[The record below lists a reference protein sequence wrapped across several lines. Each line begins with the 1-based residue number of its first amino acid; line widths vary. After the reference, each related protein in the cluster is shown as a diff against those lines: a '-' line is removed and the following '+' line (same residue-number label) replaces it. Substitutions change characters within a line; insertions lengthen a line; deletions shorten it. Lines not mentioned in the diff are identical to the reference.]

1 MSTSDADA
9 ARLAQLLNADSDS
22 DTNEANTDADV
33 LRTTELLNR
42 PSDAAEED
50 DEDELDHKPTE
61 PPAPEPPAPEPASR
75 PAAAAAPPEPP
86 AAAPAPPATQQP
98 RRASSR
104 VLDQISSKLAELK
117 GDAPPVDDETTARRF
132 CERTAKAFD
141 EDRTPELAIECVWEN
156 QSRDDLALTNLAS
169 AARATLTRHA
179 IERRPPGPWGRAEAP
194 RAGIIRRLQPLRRRP
209 FEGRLAPLFAESGP
223 PQVEGLPDL
232 SWRWL
237 SPWQVDG
244 RVHGT
249 DRGVSDIEEV
259 GAPDAWLYAPKWPSD
274 DMTGYSYDEN
284 DARVRCRR
292 WVRPRERQ
300 TCGELVR
307 LLLAKRPAT
316 RVAALL
322 REAKSPEVDLAMLA
336 ASLVEVPVIKAP
348 RPPPVEEKHARGV
361 TVDYVWENQRW
372 IRGWAPCVGLRKA
385 PFDGASRPALAAL
398 FKRHGGPPPIE
409 AELAPEES
417 GLPLDDLNG
426 RASTWRW
433 LGPWVLDSTSFG
445 AERVSSDGSGEGGW
459 IYRFDWSRDGLG
471 YSSAMTKRTFV
482 RCRRWVRPREP
493 ADVANPSPPVEED
506 VVPAGDKLNFFS

>member
-1 MSTSDADA
+1 M
-9 ARLAQLLNADSDS
+9 
-22 DTNEANTDADV
+22 
-33 LRTTELLNR
+33 
-42 PSDAAEED
+42 
-50 DEDELDHKPTE
+50 
-61 PPAPEPPAPEPASR
+61 
-75 PAAAAAPPEPP
+75 
-86 AAAPAPPATQQP
+86 
-98 RRASSR
+98 
-104 VLDQISSKLAELK
+104 
-117 GDAPPVDDETTARRF
+117 
-132 CERTAKAFD
+132 
-141 EDRTPELAIECVWEN
+141 
-156 QSRDDLALTNLAS
+156 
-169 AARATLTRHA
+169 
-179 IERRPPGPWGRAEAP
+179 
-194 RAGIIRRLQPLRRRP
+194 RRRP
-209 FEGRLAPLFAESGP
+209 FEGRLASLFAESGP

-259 GAPDAWLYAPKWPSD
+259 GAPDAWLYASKWPSD

-336 ASLVEVPVIKAP
+336 ASLVEVPIIKAP
-348 RPPPVEEKHARGV
+348 RPPPEPEQKHARGV

-385 PFDGASRPALAAL
+385 PFDGASRPQLAAL
-398 FKRHGGPPPIE
+398 FKRHGGPPPLE

-493 ADVANPSPPVEED
+493 ADVASPSPPVEED

>member
-1 MSTSDADA
+1 MPTSEQDDA
-9 ARLAQLLNADSDS
+9 ARLAALLNADSDS
-22 DTNEANTDADV
+22 DNDEETTVAEQ
-33 LRTTELLNR
+33 LRTAELLNR
-42 PSDAAEED
+42 PSDAAEDD
-50 DEDELDHKPTE
+50 DEDELDHKPPE
-61 PPAPEPPAPEPASR
+61 SPAPEPPAP
-75 PAAAAAPPEPP
+75 AP
-86 AAAPAPPATQQP
+86 PAPPPAQAQP

-156 QSRDDLALTNLAS
+156 QSRDDQSLTNLAS
-169 AARATLTRHA
+169 AARATLTRNA

-194 RAGIIRRLQPLRRRP
+194 RAGIIRRLQPLRRRA
-209 FEGRLAPLFAESGP
+209 FEGRLASLFAESGP
-223 PQVEGLPDL
+223 PQAEGLPDL

-284 DARVRCRR
+284 EARVRCRR

-316 RVAALL
+316 RVASLL
-322 REAKSPEVDLAMLA
+322 REAKSPDVDLAILA

-348 RPPPVEEKHARGV
+348 RPPPEPEQKHARGV

-372 IRGWAPCVGLRKA
+372 MRGWAPCVGLRKA

-398 FKRHGGPPPIE
+398 FKRHGGPPPLE
-409 AELAPEES
+409 VELAPEES

-459 IYRFDWSRDGLG
+459 IYQTGQG
-471 YSSAMTKRTFV
+471 YSSTMTKRTFV

-493 ADVANPSPPVEED
+493 ADVASPSPPVEED

>member
-9 ARLAQLLNADSDS
+9 ARLAQLLNSDSDS
-22 DTNEANTDADV
+22 DSAGEGNTDADQ

-42 PSDAAEED
+42 PSDAAEDD
-50 DEDELDHKPTE
+50 DEDELDHKPPE
-61 PPAPEPPAPEPASR
+61 PPAPEPPAPEPPTA
-75 PAAAAAPPEPP
+75 PEPASTP

-104 VLDQISSKLAELK
+104 VLDRINSKLAELK

-156 QSRDDLALTNLAS
+156 QSREDNSLNNLAL
-169 AARATLTRHA
+169 AARATLTRNA

-209 FEGRLAPLFAESGP
+209 FEGRLASLLAESGP

-259 GAPDAWLYAPKWPSD
+259 GAPDAWLYAPKWPGD

-284 DARVRCRR
+284 EARVRCRR

-307 LLLAKRPAT
+307 LLLAERPAT
-316 RVAALL
+316 RVASLL
-322 REAKSPEVDLAMLA
+322 REAKSPEVDLSMLA

-372 IRGWAPCVGLRKA
+372 MRGWAPCVGLRKA
-385 PFDGASRPALAAL
+385 PFDGASRPQLAAL
-398 FKRHGGPPPIE
+398 FKRHGGPPPLE

-417 GLPLDDLNG
+417 GLPLDDNQG

-459 IYRFDWSRDGLG
+459 IYGGVDWSRDGLG
-471 YSSAMTKRTFV
+471 YSSTMTKRTFV

-493 ADVANPSPPVEED
+493 ADVAGPGPSVEEN

>member
-1 MSTSDADA
+1 MCI
-9 ARLAQLLNADSDS
+9 RDS
-22 DTNEANTDADV
+22 
-33 LRTTELLNR
+33 
-42 PSDAAEED
+42 
-50 DEDELDHKPTE
+50 
-61 PPAPEPPAPEPASR
+61 
-75 PAAAAAPPEPP
+75 
-86 AAAPAPPATQQP
+86 
-98 RRASSR
+98 
-104 VLDQISSKLAELK
+104 AELK

-156 QSRDDLALTNLAS
+156 QSRDDQSLTNLAS
-169 AARATLTRHA
+169 AARATLTRNA

-209 FEGRLAPLFAESGP
+209 FEGRLASLFAESGP

-284 DARVRCRR
+284 EARVRCRR

-322 REAKSPEVDLAMLA
+322 REAKSPDVDLAMLA

-372 IRGWAPCVGLRKA
+372 IRGWAPCVGLRKRGDVLEPLA
-385 PFDGASRPALAAL
+385 VVDGYAERCCFEAGTVAMKRIAEACMARNRDPLCPWPYRPTLSRDRGRDRDYEFLAGGYAAFPGADAAQAASVRAALAVQNVPPGVVVSPYAVDDE
-398 FKRHGGPPPIE
+398 KIRWEERPTYDTTIPGPRCPARRACP
-409 AELAPEES
+409 
-417 GLPLDDLNG
+417 G
-426 RASTWRW
+426 RR
-433 LGPWVLDSTSFG
+433 
-445 AERVSSDGSGEGGW
+445 
-459 IYRFDWSRDGLG
+459 
-471 YSSAMTKRTFV
+471 
-482 RCRRWVRPREP
+482 
-493 ADVANPSPPVEED
+493 
-506 VVPAGDKLNFFS
+506 